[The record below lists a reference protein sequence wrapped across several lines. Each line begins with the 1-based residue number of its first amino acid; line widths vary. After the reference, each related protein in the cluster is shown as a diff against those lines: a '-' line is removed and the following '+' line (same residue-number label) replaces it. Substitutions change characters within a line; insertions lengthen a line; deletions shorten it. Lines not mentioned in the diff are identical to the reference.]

1 MISWEKYPHK
11 VGVCLKGQKKKKTE
25 CLHVG
30 TVLFVGSVFVGTEF
44 LFDCRV
50 GLLGTGVGEGVGGVV
65 GGLFA
70 LGWLVFVI

>member
-30 TVLFVGSVFVGTEF
+30 TVLFVGSVFVGAEI
-44 LFDCRV
+44 LFACRV
-50 GLLGTGVGEGVGGVV
+50 GLFEIELEKVV
-65 GGLFA
+65 WEVL
-70 LGWLVFVI
+70 